1 MSTSREAIQHQRLCS
16 NDVSRFT
23 ANEFAAQKKTF
34 YSSERDSETVKLR
47 RRNWSAEI
55 QPGLNKRRL
64 WFLDETGMNLSLAKE
79 YARSQKGIRAVGNKP
94 KNYGDSVTLL
104 GAINEDGTI
113 AALEVRGSTDE
124 IVILTFIK
132 EVLSFYLSPGDCVVL
147 DNLSSHK
154 TLKVQEAFA
163 VLGVEVC
170 YLPPY
175 SPDLNPIEM
184 CWSKIKTF
192 LKQVAARNYSSLSEA
207 ISKALKTIT
216 AADAKNW
223 IRHCGYV

>member
-1 MSTSREAIQHQRLCS
+1 
-16 NDVSRFT
+16 VPGFT
-23 ANEFAAQKKTF
+23 ENEFAAQKKTF
-34 YSSERDSETVKLR
+34 YSSERDSERVKLLR
-47 RRNWSAEI
+47 KHWLTQT
-55 QPGLNKRRL
+55 QPDLNKRRI
-64 WFLDETGMNLSLAKE
+64 WFLDETGVNLSLSRE
-79 YARSQKGIRAVGNKP
+79 YARSFKGSRAAGNKP

-124 IVILTFIK
+124 TVILAFIK
-132 EVLSFYLSPGDCVVL
+132 EILSKVLSLGDCVVL

-154 TLKVQEAFA
+154 TNKVQAAFA
-163 VLGVEVC
+163 ALGVEVY

-192 LKQVAARNYSSLSEA
+192 LKQAAARNYSVLSEA
-207 ISKALKTIT
+207 VSQALKTIT
-216 AADAKNW
+216 AADASNW